1 MEINLLDCVNESFKI
16 YAGMTIMDRAIVDAR
31 DSLKPALRM
40 CMYAQLLDKIT
51 YEKPFKKSH
60 KSVASAM
67 DHFYVHGDGACYDV
81 MVRMAQPFNTR
92 YMLEDFDG
100 QCGTATNGKAAAA
113 RYTEMR
119 LGELGCT
126 LFNGI
131 KKNTIDS
138 WTNNYDDTE
147 KFPNVVPSFG
157 FYNIVNGTTGIATGL
172 ASSIPQFN
180 LKEVNEAMIKLLWN
194 REVDYDEI
202 YCPPDFCTGGTIL
215 NASAVKELLKVG
227 EGGSVR
233 LRSTAE
239 FDEKENCIYFTEI
252 PYGTYV
258 DTILEQL
265 TELINSGELIGIAKI
280 LDLSTKKAKIKVV
293 LEKNVNPNKII
304 SQLFKKTSL
313 ENTFTIN
320 MVMLDNG
327 CFPKVFG
334 WREALLAHIDHEIA
348 CKKRMYEWEI
358 EKILAR
364 INVIDGLLL
373 AIANIDEVVSLIKTS
388 TRKSEAK
395 DKLIE
400 RFGFNEEQADAILKM
415 PLSRIANLEIQ
426 SLKDEKEKIIGE
438 KAGFEKILNS
448 KELLYK
454 EIEAGMR
461 NVAKKFGDER
471 RTRLLDLDFSSKEE
485 DAEPI
490 EKKELLIYYTNL
502 GNIHTVES
510 STLVKTKRGGK
521 GSKIKLAE
529 NEVITKTIS
538 DDNFSSLLVF
548 SNKGKMYSISID
560 ELPINAKI
568 NVAQLFSFEVGEKAT
583 TITSITRQK
592 AEYFVFVT
600 KNGMVK
606 KTKSEEYKLKRG
618 KSIKAINLKED
629 DEVINVMFLN
639 NEKIGLLTNNGNC
652 IIIDT
657 ETINP
662 IGRVSMGVK
671 GIKLNDDDYVIDS
684 KVVKDDDSFLV
695 TLTKNGLIKKASMSD
710 FPLCSR
716 ATKGKKISEVRES
729 DKVIKFLTLDNDSDI
744 IVITKRNSIKIS
756 TSELRI
762 LSRFALGVK
771 AINLN
776 ENDFAI
782 DLIKSQEEE

>member
-1 MEINLLDCVNESFKI
+1 MEINLLDCVNESFKT

-31 DSLKPALRM
+31 DGLKPALRM

-126 LFNGI
+126 LFDGI
-131 KKNTIDS
+131 KKNTIDR

-147 KFPNVVPSFG
+147 KFPDVVPSFG

-265 TELINSGELIGIAKI
+265 TELINSGELVGIAKI

-364 INVIDGLLL
+364 INIIDGLLL
-373 AIANIDEVVSLIKTS
+373 AIANIDEVVSLIKAS

-471 RTRLLDLDFSSKEE
+471 RTRLLDLDFSSKDE

-548 SNKGKMYSISID
+548 SNKGKMYSVSID

-618 KSIKAINLKED
+618 KAIKAINLKED

-671 GIKLNDDDYVIDS
+671 GIKLNEDDYVIDS
-684 KVVKDDDSFLV
+684 KVVKDDDSFLI

-729 DKVIKFLTLDNDSDI
+729 DKVIKFLTLDNDFDI

-782 DLIKSQEEE
+782 DLIKS

>member
-194 REVDYDEI
+194 REIDYDEI

-364 INVIDGLLL
+364 INIIDGLLL

-471 RTRLLDLDFSSKEE
+471 RTRLLDLDFSSKDE

-568 NVAQLFSFEVGEKAT
+568 NVAQLFNFEVGEKAT

-662 IGRVSMGVK
+662 IGRASMGVK

-695 TLTKNGLIKKASMSD
+695 TLTKNGLIKKASMND

-716 ATKGKKISEVRES
+716 VTKGKKISEVRES

-782 DLIKSQEEE
+782 DLIKSQEEG

>member
-1 MEINLLDCVNESFKI
+1 MEINLLDCVNDSFKT
-16 YAGMTIMDRAIVDAR
+16 YAGMTIMDRAIIDAR
-31 DSLKPALRM
+31 DGLKPALRM

-119 LGELGCT
+119 LGELGCI
-126 LFNGI
+126 LFDGI

-138 WTNNYDDTE
+138 WTNNYDDNE
-147 KFPNVVPSFG
+147 KFPDVVPSFG

-194 REVDYDEI
+194 REIDYDEI

-334 WREALLAHIDHEIA
+334 WRKALLAHIDHEIA

-438 KAGFEKILNS
+438 KAEFEKILNS

-461 NVAKKFGDER
+461 SVAKKFGDER
-471 RTRLLDLDFSSKEE
+471 RTRLLDLDFSSKDE

-548 SNKGKMYSISID
+548 SNRGKMYSVSID

-671 GIKLNDDDYVIDS
+671 GIKLNEDDYVIDS
-684 KVVKDDDSFLV
+684 KVVKDDDSFLI

-716 ATKGKKISEVRES
+716 ATKGKKISEARES

>member
-1 MEINLLDCVNESFKI
+1 MEINLLDCVNESFKT

-31 DSLKPALRM
+31 DGLKPALRM

-51 YEKPFKKSH
+51 YKKPFKKSH

-67 DHFYVHGDGACYDV
+67 DHFYVHGDSACYDV

-119 LGELGCT
+119 LGELGCI

-131 KKNTIDS
+131 EKNTIS
-138 WTNNYDDTE
+138 KWTNNYDDTE
-147 KFPNVVPSFG
+147 QFPNVVPTFG

-172 ASSIPQFN
+172 GSSIPQFN
-180 LKEVNEAMIKLLWN
+180 LREVNEAMIKLLWN

-215 NASAVKELLKVG
+215 NASVVKELLKVG

-258 DTILEQL
+258 DTILDQL

-280 LDLSTKKAKIKVV
+280 LDLSTKKSKIKVV

-327 CFPKVFG
+327 SFPKVFG
-334 WREALLAHIDHEIA
+334 WRDALLAHIDHEID
-348 CKKRMYEWEI
+348 CKKRMYQWEI

-364 INVIDGLLL
+364 INIIEGLLI
-373 AIANIDEVVSLIKTS
+373 AIANINDVISLIKGS
-388 TRKSEAK
+388 SSKNEAK
-395 DKLIE
+395 DKLVKRYAFDE
-400 RFGFNEEQADAILKM
+400 SQAEAILKM
-415 PLSRIANLEIQ
+415 PLSRLANLEIQ

-438 KAGFEKILNS
+438 KEGYEKILNN

-454 EIEAGMR
+454 EIEEGMR

-471 RTRLLDLDFSSKEE
+471 RTKLLDLDFSSKEE

-502 GNIHTVES
+502 GNIHTMES

-521 GSKIKLAE
+521 GSKIKLTE
-529 NEVITKTIS
+529 NEVIIKTIS

-548 SNKGKMYSISID
+548 SNKGKMYSLSID
-560 ELPINAKI
+560 ELPINAKV
-568 NVAQLFSFEVGEKAT
+568 NVAQLFNFEVGEKAT
-583 TITSITRQK
+583 TITSIARQK

-618 KSIKAINLKED
+618 KSIKAINLRED

-639 NEKIGLLTNNGNC
+639 NEKIGLLTNNGNY

-657 ETINP
+657 ETISP

-671 GIKLNDDDYVIDS
+671 GIKLNEGDFVIDS
-684 KVVKDDDSFLV
+684 KVVKDNDSFLIA
-695 TLTKNGLIKKASMSD
+695 LTKNGLIKKTSMSE

-716 ATKGKKISEVRES
+716 ATKGKKISGVREN
-729 DKVIKFLTLDNDSDI
+729 DKVIKFLTLENDFDI
-744 IVITKRNSIKIS
+744 IIITKRNSIKIS
-756 TSELRI
+756 TTELRL

-776 ENDFAI
+776 ETDEAI
-782 DLIKSQEEE
+782 DLIKSQEMD

>member
-1 MEINLLDCVNESFKI
+1 MEINLLDCVNDSFKT
-16 YAGMTIMDRAIVDAR
+16 YAGMTIMDRAIIDAR
-31 DSLKPALRM
+31 DGLKPALRM

-126 LFNGI
+126 LFDGI
-131 KKNTIDS
+131 KKNTIDR

-147 KFPNVVPSFG
+147 KFPDVVPSFG

-364 INVIDGLLL
+364 INIIDGLLL

-471 RTRLLDLDFSSKEE
+471 RTKLLDLDFSSKDE
-485 DAEPI
+485 DSEPI

-510 STLVKTKRGGK
+510 STLVKTKRGGR

-548 SNKGKMYSISID
+548 SNKGKMYSVSID

-671 GIKLNDDDYVIDS
+671 GIKLNEDDYVIDS
-684 KVVKDDDSFLV
+684 KVVKDDDSFLI

>member
-31 DSLKPALRM
+31 DGLKPALRM

-126 LFNGI
+126 LFDGI
-131 KKNTIDS
+131 KKNTIDR

-147 KFPNVVPSFG
+147 KFPDVVPSFG

-194 REVDYDEI
+194 REIDYDEI

-334 WREALLAHIDHEIA
+334 WRKALLAHIDHEIA

-471 RTRLLDLDFSSKEE
+471 RTKLLDLDFSSKDE

-548 SNKGKMYSISID
+548 SNRGKMYSVSID

-671 GIKLNDDDYVIDS
+671 GIKLNEDDYVIDS
-684 KVVKDDDSFLV
+684 KVVKDDDSFLI

-729 DKVIKFLTLDNDSDI
+729 DKVIKFLTLDNDFDI

-782 DLIKSQEEE
+782 DLIKS

>member
-31 DSLKPALRM
+31 DGLKPALRM

-67 DHFYVHGDGACYDV
+67 DHFYVHGDGACDV

-126 LFNGI
+126 LFDGI
-131 KKNTIDS
+131 KKNTIDR

-147 KFPNVVPSFG
+147 KFPDVVPSFG

-215 NASAVKELLKVG
+215 NASAVKELLRVG

-364 INVIDGLLL
+364 INIIDGLLL

-438 KAGFEKILNS
+438 KVGFEKILNS

-471 RTRLLDLDFSSKEE
+471 RTRLLDLDFSSKDE

-548 SNKGKMYSISID
+548 SNKGKMYSVSID

-671 GIKLNDDDYVIDS
+671 GIKLNNDDYVIDS
-684 KVVKDDDSFLV
+684 KVVKDDDSFLI

-716 ATKGKKISEVRES
+716 ATKGKKISEVREN

-782 DLIKSQEEE
+782 DLIKS

>member
-1 MEINLLDCVNESFKI
+1 
-16 YAGMTIMDRAIVDAR
+16 
-31 DSLKPALRM
+31 
-40 CMYAQLLDKIT
+40 
-51 YEKPFKKSH
+51 
-60 KSVASAM
+60 
-67 DHFYVHGDGACYDV
+67 
-81 MVRMAQPFNTR
+81 
-92 YMLEDFDG
+92 
-100 QCGTATNGKAAAA
+100 
-113 RYTEMR
+113 
-119 LGELGCT
+119 
-126 LFNGI
+126 
-131 KKNTIDS
+131 
-138 WTNNYDDTE
+138 
-147 KFPNVVPSFG
+147 
-157 FYNIVNGTTGIATGL
+157 
-172 ASSIPQFN
+172 
-180 LKEVNEAMIKLLWN
+180 
-194 REVDYDEI
+194 
-202 YCPPDFCTGGTIL
+202 
-215 NASAVKELLKVG
+215 
-227 EGGSVR
+227 
-233 LRSTAE
+233 
-239 FDEKENCIYFTEI
+239 
-252 PYGTYV
+252 
-258 DTILEQL
+258 
-265 TELINSGELIGIAKI
+265 
-280 LDLSTKKAKIKVV
+280 
-293 LEKNVNPNKII
+293 
-304 SQLFKKTSL
+304 
-313 ENTFTIN
+313 

-334 WREALLAHIDHEIA
+334 WREALLAHIDHEIT

-373 AIANIDEVVSLIKTS
+373 AIANIDEVVSLIKNS

-461 NVAKKFGDER
+461 NIAKKFGDER

-592 AEYFVFVT
+592 AEYFVFIT

-662 IGRVSMGVK
+662 IGRASMGVK

-684 KVVKDDDSFLV
+684 KVVKDSDSFLI
-695 TLTKNGLIKKASMSD
+695 TLTKNGLIKKASMND

-729 DKVIKFLTLDNDSDI
+729 DKAIKFLTLDNDSDI

-782 DLIKSQEEE
+782 DLIKS

>member
-1 MEINLLDCVNESFKI
+1 
-16 YAGMTIMDRAIVDAR
+16 
-31 DSLKPALRM
+31 
-40 CMYAQLLDKIT
+40 
-51 YEKPFKKSH
+51 
-60 KSVASAM
+60 
-67 DHFYVHGDGACYDV
+67 
-81 MVRMAQPFNTR
+81 
-92 YMLEDFDG
+92 
-100 QCGTATNGKAAAA
+100 
-113 RYTEMR
+113 
-119 LGELGCT
+119 
-126 LFNGI
+126 
-131 KKNTIDS
+131 
-138 WTNNYDDTE
+138 
-147 KFPNVVPSFG
+147 
-157 FYNIVNGTTGIATGL
+157 
-172 ASSIPQFN
+172 
-180 LKEVNEAMIKLLWN
+180 MIKLLWN

-471 RTRLLDLDFSSKEE
+471 RTRLLDLDFSSKDE

-510 STLVKTKRGGK
+510 STLVKTKRGGR
-521 GSKIKLAE
+521 GSKIKLTE

-568 NVAQLFSFEVGEKAT
+568 NVAQLFNFEVGEKAT

-671 GIKLNDDDYVIDS
+671 GIKLNEDDYVIDS
-684 KVVKDDDSFLV
+684 KVVKDDDSFLI
-695 TLTKNGLIKKASMSD
+695 TLTKNGLVKKASMSD

-782 DLIKSQEEE
+782 DLIKSQEEG

>member
-1 MEINLLDCVNESFKI
+1 MEINLLDCVNESFKT
-16 YAGMTIMDRAIVDAR
+16 YAGMTIMDRAIIDAR
-31 DSLKPALRM
+31 DGLKPALRM

-126 LFNGI
+126 LFDGI
-131 KKNTIDS
+131 KKNTIDR

-147 KFPNVVPSFG
+147 KFPDVVPSFG

-364 INVIDGLLL
+364 INIIDGLLL
-373 AIANIDEVVSLIKTS
+373 AIANIDEVVSLIKAS

-471 RTRLLDLDFSSKEE
+471 RTRLLDLDFSSKDE

-618 KSIKAINLKED
+618 KAIKAINLKED

-671 GIKLNDDDYVIDS
+671 GIKLNEDGYIIDS
-684 KVVKDDDSFLV
+684 KVVKDDDSFLI

-782 DLIKSQEEE
+782 DLIKSQEEG

>member
-31 DSLKPALRM
+31 DGLKPALRM

-126 LFNGI
+126 LFDGI

-147 KFPNVVPSFG
+147 KFPDVVPSFG

-265 TELINSGELIGIAKI
+265 TELINSGELVGIAKI

-334 WREALLAHIDHEIA
+334 WREALLAHINHEIV

-388 TRKSEAK
+388 THKSEAK

-671 GIKLNDDDYVIDS
+671 GIKLNEDDYVIDS
-684 KVVKDDDSFLV
+684 KVVKDDDSFLI

-782 DLIKSQEEE
+782 DLIKSQEEG

>member
-1 MEINLLDCVNESFKI
+1 MEINLLDCVNESFKT
-16 YAGMTIMDRAIVDAR
+16 YAGMTIMDRAIIDAR
-31 DSLKPALRM
+31 DGLKPALRM

-147 KFPNVVPSFG
+147 KFPDVVPSFG

-194 REVDYDEI
+194 REIDYDEI

-334 WREALLAHIDHEIA
+334 WRKALLAHIDHEIA

-373 AIANIDEVVSLIKTS
+373 AIANIDEVVSLIKNS

-426 SLKDEKEKIIGE
+426 SLKDEKERIIGE

-510 STLVKTKRGGK
+510 STLVKTKRGGR

-684 KVVKDDDSFLV
+684 KVVKDSDSFLI
-695 TLTKNGLIKKASMSD
+695 TLTKNGLIKKASMND

>member
-1 MEINLLDCVNESFKI
+1 
-16 YAGMTIMDRAIVDAR
+16 
-31 DSLKPALRM
+31 
-40 CMYAQLLDKIT
+40 
-51 YEKPFKKSH
+51 
-60 KSVASAM
+60 
-67 DHFYVHGDGACYDV
+67 
-81 MVRMAQPFNTR
+81 
-92 YMLEDFDG
+92 
-100 QCGTATNGKAAAA
+100 
-113 RYTEMR
+113 
-119 LGELGCT
+119 
-126 LFNGI
+126 
-131 KKNTIDS
+131 
-138 WTNNYDDTE
+138 
-147 KFPNVVPSFG
+147 
-157 FYNIVNGTTGIATGL
+157 
-172 ASSIPQFN
+172 
-180 LKEVNEAMIKLLWN
+180 MIKLLWN

-233 LRSTAE
+233 LRSAAE

-373 AIANIDEVVSLIKTS
+373 AIANIDEVVSLIKAS

-471 RTRLLDLDFSSKEE
+471 RTRLLDLDFSSKDE

-510 STLVKTKRGGK
+510 STLVKTKRGGR

-548 SNKGKMYSISID
+548 SNKGKMYSVSID

-671 GIKLNDDDYVIDS
+671 GIKLNEDDYVIDS
-684 KVVKDDDSFLV
+684 KVVKDDDSFLI

-716 ATKGKKISEVRES
+716 TTKGKKISEVRES

>member
-1 MEINLLDCVNESFKI
+1 MEINLLDCVNESFKT
-16 YAGMTIMDRAIVDAR
+16 YAGMTIMDRAIIDAR
-31 DSLKPALRM
+31 DGLKPALRM

-126 LFNGI
+126 LFDGI
-131 KKNTIDS
+131 KKNTIDR

-147 KFPNVVPSFG
+147 KFPDVVPSFG

-258 DTILEQL
+258 DTILDQL

-364 INVIDGLLL
+364 INIIDGLLL

-548 SNKGKMYSISID
+548 SNKGKMYSVSID

-652 IIIDT
+652 IIIDI

-684 KVVKDDDSFLV
+684 KVVKDDDSFLI

-729 DKVIKFLTLDNDSDI
+729 DKVIKFLTLDNDFDI

-782 DLIKSQEEE
+782 DLIKS

>member
-1 MEINLLDCVNESFKI
+1 MEINLLDCVNESFKT

-31 DSLKPALRM
+31 DGLKPALRM

-126 LFNGI
+126 LFDGI
-131 KKNTIDS
+131 KKNTIDR

-147 KFPNVVPSFG
+147 KFPDVVPSFG

-334 WREALLAHIDHEIA
+334 WRKALLAHIDHEIA

-461 NVAKKFGDER
+461 NVAKKFSDER
-471 RTRLLDLDFSSKEE
+471 RTRLLDLDFSSKDE

-548 SNKGKMYSISID
+548 SNKGKMYSVSID

-782 DLIKSQEEE
+782 DLIKSQEEG

>member
-119 LGELGCT
+119 LGELGCI

-320 MVMLDNG
+320 MIMLDNG

-373 AIANIDEVVSLIKTS
+373 AIANIDEVVSLIKAS

-471 RTRLLDLDFSSKEE
+471 RTRLLDLDFSSKDE

-510 STLVKTKRGGK
+510 STLVKTKRGGR

-548 SNKGKMYSISID
+548 SNKGKMYSVSID

-662 IGRVSMGVK
+662 IGRASMGVK

-684 KVVKDDDSFLV
+684 KVVKDDDSFLI

>member
-1 MEINLLDCVNESFKI
+1 MEINLLDCVNDSFKT
-16 YAGMTIMDRAIVDAR
+16 YAGMTIMDRAIIDAR
-31 DSLKPALRM
+31 DGLKPALRM

-119 LGELGCT
+119 LGELGCI
-126 LFNGI
+126 LFDGI

-147 KFPNVVPSFG
+147 KFPDVVPSFG

-194 REVDYDEI
+194 REIDYDEI

-334 WREALLAHIDHEIA
+334 WRKALLAHIDHEIA

-438 KAGFEKILNS
+438 KVGFEKILNS

-471 RTRLLDLDFSSKEE
+471 RTRLLDLDFSSKDE

-510 STLVKTKRGGK
+510 STLVKTKRGGR

-548 SNKGKMYSISID
+548 SNKGKMYSVSID

-662 IGRVSMGVK
+662 IGRASMGVK

-684 KVVKDDDSFLV
+684 KVVKDDDSFLI

>member
-1 MEINLLDCVNESFKI
+1 
-16 YAGMTIMDRAIVDAR
+16 
-31 DSLKPALRM
+31 
-40 CMYAQLLDKIT
+40 
-51 YEKPFKKSH
+51 
-60 KSVASAM
+60 
-67 DHFYVHGDGACYDV
+67 
-81 MVRMAQPFNTR
+81 
-92 YMLEDFDG
+92 
-100 QCGTATNGKAAAA
+100 
-113 RYTEMR
+113 
-119 LGELGCT
+119 
-126 LFNGI
+126 
-131 KKNTIDS
+131 
-138 WTNNYDDTE
+138 
-147 KFPNVVPSFG
+147 
-157 FYNIVNGTTGIATGL
+157 
-172 ASSIPQFN
+172 
-180 LKEVNEAMIKLLWN
+180 MIKLLWN

-373 AIANIDEVVSLIKTS
+373 AIANIDEVVSLIKAS

-510 STLVKTKRGGK
+510 STLVKTKRGGR

-548 SNKGKMYSISID
+548 SNKGKMYSVSID

-671 GIKLNDDDYVIDS
+671 GIKLNEDDYVIDS
-684 KVVKDDDSFLV
+684 KVVKDDDSFLI

>member
-1 MEINLLDCVNESFKI
+1 MEINLLDCVNESFKT
-16 YAGMTIMDRAIVDAR
+16 YAGMTIMDRAIIDAR
-31 DSLKPALRM
+31 DGLKPALRM

-126 LFNGI
+126 LFDGI
-131 KKNTIDS
+131 KKNTIDR

-147 KFPNVVPSFG
+147 KFPDVVPSFG

-265 TELINSGELIGIAKI
+265 TELINSGELVGIAKI

-364 INVIDGLLL
+364 INIIDGLLL

-471 RTRLLDLDFSSKEE
+471 RTRLLDLDFSSKDE

-548 SNKGKMYSISID
+548 SNKGKMYSVSID

-618 KSIKAINLKED
+618 KAIKAINLKED

-671 GIKLNDDDYVIDS
+671 GIKLNEDDYVIDS
-684 KVVKDDDSFLV
+684 KVVKDDDSFLI

-729 DKVIKFLTLDNDSDI
+729 DKVIKFLTLDNDFDI

-782 DLIKSQEEE
+782 DLIKSQEEG

>member
-1 MEINLLDCVNESFKI
+1 MEINLLDCVNESFKT
-16 YAGMTIMDRAIVDAR
+16 YAGMTIMDRAIIDAR
-31 DSLKPALRM
+31 DGLKPALRM

-147 KFPNVVPSFG
+147 KFPDVVPSFG

-194 REVDYDEI
+194 REIDYDEI

-334 WREALLAHIDHEIA
+334 WRKALLAHIDHEIA

-373 AIANIDEVVSLIKTS
+373 AIANIDEVVSLIKNS

-426 SLKDEKEKIIGE
+426 SLKDEKERIIGE

-510 STLVKTKRGGK
+510 STLVKTKRGGR

-684 KVVKDDDSFLV
+684 KVVKDSDSFLI
-695 TLTKNGLIKKASMSD
+695 TLTKNGLIKKASMND

-782 DLIKSQEEE
+782 DLIKS

>member
-1 MEINLLDCVNESFKI
+1 MEINLLDCVNDSFKT
-16 YAGMTIMDRAIVDAR
+16 YAGMTIMDRAIIDAR
-31 DSLKPALRM
+31 DGLKPALRM

-126 LFNGI
+126 LFDGI

-147 KFPNVVPSFG
+147 KFPDVVPSFG

-334 WREALLAHIDHEIA
+334 WRKALLAHIDHEIA

-438 KAGFEKILNS
+438 KAEFEKILNS

-471 RTRLLDLDFSSKEE
+471 RTRLLDLDFSSKDE

-548 SNKGKMYSISID
+548 SNKGKMYSVSID

-671 GIKLNDDDYVIDS
+671 GIKLNEDDYVIDS
-684 KVVKDDDSFLV
+684 KVVKDDDSFLI

>member
-1 MEINLLDCVNESFKI
+1 MEINLLDCVNESFKT
-16 YAGMTIMDRAIVDAR
+16 YAGMTIMDRAIIDAR
-31 DSLKPALRM
+31 DGLKPALRM

-126 LFNGI
+126 LFDGI
-131 KKNTIDS
+131 KKNTIDR

-147 KFPNVVPSFG
+147 KFPDVVPSFG

-265 TELINSGELIGIAKI
+265 TELINSGELVGIAKI

-364 INVIDGLLL
+364 INIIDGLLL

-471 RTRLLDLDFSSKEE
+471 RTRLLDLDFSSKDE

-548 SNKGKMYSISID
+548 SNKGKMYSVSID

-618 KSIKAINLKED
+618 KAIKAINLKED

-671 GIKLNDDDYVIDS
+671 GIKLNEDDYVIDS
-684 KVVKDDDSFLV
+684 KVVKDDDSFLI

-729 DKVIKFLTLDNDSDI
+729 DKVIKFLTLDNDFDI

-782 DLIKSQEEE
+782 DLIKS